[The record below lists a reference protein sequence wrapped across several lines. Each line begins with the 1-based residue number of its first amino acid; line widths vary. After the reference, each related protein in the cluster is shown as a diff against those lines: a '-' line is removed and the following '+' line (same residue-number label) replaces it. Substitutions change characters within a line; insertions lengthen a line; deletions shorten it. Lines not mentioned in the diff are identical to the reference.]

1 MGDVLRIEARRSLL
15 LRLSPLIALAHVAIM
30 LSQVSSWRG
39 VWPQASAAVLSP
51 LIFTAPALAGLT
63 ALEVSRRS
71 TRWAAPR
78 PPWAAP
84 LLGVQVVAAGVVV
97 ACGCVAAVVV
107 NLAAGAP
114 QGLLWPGYVVLAL
127 CVAAEAVACGHLL
140 GRVPGPLWFAP
151 VTSVMLVFLRIV
163 LTLPGSDLPPAGR
176 LTRVILSGPPET
188 SIAVSGVLGAL
199 GETVLVLG
207 AALAVP
213 WLVGWLAAR
222 RSGSTYPLS
231 PAGRR
236 GAVLTAAAALVLALP
251 TVLPGTVM
259 TTDRVPTTTV
269 CTQTR
274 IDVCVWPEQAVYL
287 PELTALAQ
295 RADAVG
301 QVYGLTGTS
310 RLTAS
315 GIPGGIRTVIA
326 GEGSWFVASSLAG
339 ELASSL
345 ITDPACVPSDEAD
358 PVAAERFW
366 GAYFQLR
373 ALLLLELQQQEA
385 PRSMADTTGVDGA
398 EVAQVWRAD
407 QAVRLAW
414 AGQRVDTMTG
424 LMAARCG

>member
-97 ACGCVAAVVV
+97 ACGCVTAVVV

-176 LTRVILSGPPET
+176 LTRVILSGPPEI

-213 WLVGWLAAR
+213 WLVGRLAAR

-274 IDVCVWPEQAVYL
+274 IDVCVWPE
-287 PELTALAQ
+287 
-295 RADAVG
+295 
-301 QVYGLTGTS
+301 
-310 RLTAS
+310 
-315 GIPGGIRTVIA
+315 
-326 GEGSWFVASSLAG
+326 
-339 ELASSL
+339 
-345 ITDPACVPSDEAD
+345 
-358 PVAAERFW
+358 
-366 GAYFQLR
+366 
-373 ALLLLELQQQEA
+373 
-385 PRSMADTTGVDGA
+385 
-398 EVAQVWRAD
+398 
-407 QAVRLAW
+407 
-414 AGQRVDTMTG
+414 
-424 LMAARCG
+424 

>member
-1 MGDVLRIEARRSLL
+1 M
-15 LRLSPLIALAHVAIM
+15 
-30 LSQVSSWRG
+30 
-39 VWPQASAAVLSP
+39 
-51 LIFTAPALAGLT
+51 
-63 ALEVSRRS
+63 
-71 TRWAAPR
+71 
-78 PPWAAP
+78 
-84 LLGVQVVAAGVVV
+84 
-97 ACGCVAAVVV
+97 
-107 NLAAGAP
+107 
-114 QGLLWPGYVVLAL
+114 
-127 CVAAEAVACGHLL
+127 
-140 GRVPGPLWFAP
+140 
-151 VTSVMLVFLRIV
+151 
-163 LTLPGSDLPPAGR
+163 
-176 LTRVILSGPPET
+176 
-188 SIAVSGVLGAL
+188 
-199 GETVLVLG
+199 
-207 AALAVP
+207 
-213 WLVGWLAAR
+213 
-222 RSGSTYPLS
+222 
-231 PAGRR
+231 
-236 GAVLTAAAALVLALP
+236 LTAAAALALALP